1 MNSNTKTQTETFRIP
16 WILMVRISRKVVVFY
31 GISMKECI
39 VDALPADNEDNI
51 YKEVSE
57 ATVMEI

>member
-1 MNSNTKTQTETFRIP
+1 
-16 WILMVRISRKVVVFY
+16 MVRISRKVVVFY
-31 GISMKECI
+31 GMSMKECI